1 MLVPSLGSGVKPC
14 WNWRSGRDYYETRG
28 GAAKVRMRLG
38 ALPTHRAESPVCSG
52 RTSRGGRRSPSAS
65 GWKLRARRSAFFL
78 ASAAVGV
85 GDIATPAARIFW
97 PAGTTASAAPLLVAE
112 RLGGP
117 MWMRSQICTQ
127 IISALVRPSRII
139 PGRWY
144 GEIST
149 PQCALSI
156 CVQFGLFVQDAPET
170 RPMGTG
176 EGGRI
181 CHPGAGGVSCAP
193 QPCPAPGGLTFR
205 EPSEPGT
212 PPWVDI
218 RQCTIPTL
226 RPPEPPPQSA
236 RPHSDACPGG
246 AWLALSRA
254 QRPCVPHCAFTP
266 RRRRSC
272 RRRSRR
278 TGPWSG
284 RCRPRRWGTAR

>member
-1 MLVPSLGSGVKPC
+1 MLAKLYCALVHALRAGVPKLD
-14 WNWRSGRDYYETRG
+14 W
-28 GAAKVRMRLG
+28 
-38 ALPTHRAESPVCSG
+38 
-52 RTSRGGRRSPSAS
+52 GRRVQ
-65 GWKLRARRSAFFL
+65 RSFRFL
-78 ASAAVGV
+78 AAGSKNWLRGPRLECRRTAAVGV
-85 GDIATPAARIFW
+85 GF
-97 PAGTTASAAPLLVAE
+97 AAPARGFE
-112 RLGGP
+112 MSRCAYRSR
-117 MWMRSQICTQ
+117 MWMRNPICTQ
-127 IISALVRPSRII
+127 IISTSAQLCRIT
-139 PGRWY
+139 PGRWR

-205 EPSEPGT
+205 EPPKPGT

-218 RQCTIPTL
+218 RRCTIPTL
-226 RPPEPPPQSA
+226 RPLEPPPQSA